1 MQNHLV
7 KTPITQIRNILE
19 DVVVQLSA
27 LSQRIF
33 RSKAKKQQGSLRIAI
48 NKGTPQYY
56 HITTKGDTN
65 GKYIPKSDS
74 KLISSLAQKEYLE
87 KCNRIIER
95 QQKALARF
103 LKDFHPEDIIA
114 VHTNLTEAKRRFV
127 TPLLLTDEEFAAQ
140 WQGKPYSGKF
150 FAKDTPEHF
159 TNSGL
164 RVRSKSEVIIA
175 ECLAR
180 HNIPFRYEAPLE
192 LIIGDTSSITAET
205 PTNNIRRRTLNQDAD
220 LMQSKAVT
228 FYPDFTC
235 LNKRTR
241 QEFIWE
247 HFGMMDNPNYARN
260 AIEKQRSYAAAG
272 YIPGINFIATTE
284 TTDLPL
290 NIPYIEQMTKS
301 LLM

>member
-19 DVVVQLSA
+19 DVVIQLSA

-140 WQGKPYSGKF
+140 WQAKPYSGKF

-260 AIEKQRSYAAAG
+260 AIEKQRSYTAAG

-290 NIPYIEQMTKS
+290 NIPYVEQMTKS

>member
-19 DVVVQLSA
+19 DIVVQLSA

-140 WQGKPYSGKF
+140 WQAKPYSGKF

-205 PTNNIRRRTLNQDAD
+205 PANNIRRRTLNQDAD

>member
-1 MQNHLV
+1 MQ
-7 KTPITQIRNILE
+7 PYYW
-19 DVVVQLSA
+19 
-27 LSQRIF
+27 
-33 RSKAKKQQGSLRIAI
+33 KA
-48 NKGTPQYY
+48 
-56 HITTKGDTN
+56 TKGASP
-65 GKYIPKSDS
+65 IP
-74 KLISSLAQKEYLE
+74 
-87 KCNRIIER
+87 
-95 QQKALARF
+95 
-103 LKDFHPEDIIA
+103 KDFHPEDIIA

-140 WQGKPYSGKF
+140 WQAKPYSGKF

>member
-140 WQGKPYSGKF
+140 WKAKPYSGKF

>member
-140 WQGKPYSGKF
+140 WQAKPYSGKF

-290 NIPYIEQMTKS
+290 NIPYVEQMTKS

>member
-140 WQGKPYSGKF
+140 WQAKPYSGKF

-272 YIPGINFIATTE
+272 YIPGISFIATTE

>member
-140 WQGKPYSGKF
+140 WQAKPYSGKF
-150 FAKDTPEHF
+150 FAKDTPKHF

-290 NIPYIEQMTKS
+290 NIPYVEQMTKS

>member
-140 WQGKPYSGKF
+140 WQAKPYSGKF

-284 TTDLPL
+284 TTDHPL

>member
-65 GKYIPKSDS
+65 GKYIPKSNS

-140 WQGKPYSGKF
+140 WQAKPYSGKF

>member
-74 KLISSLAQKEYLE
+74 KLISSLVQKEYLE

-95 QQKALARF
+95 EQKALARF

-140 WQGKPYSGKF
+140 WQAKPYSGKF

>member
-140 WQGKPYSGKF
+140 WQAKPYSGKF

-272 YIPGINFIATTE
+272 YIPGINFVATTE

>member
-95 QQKALARF
+95 EQKALARF

-140 WQGKPYSGKF
+140 WQAKPYSGKF

>member
-140 WQGKPYSGKF
+140 WQAKPYSGKF

>member
-1 MQNHLV
+1 MQNHLI

-140 WQGKPYSGKF
+140 WQAKPYSGKF

-272 YIPGINFIATTE
+272 YIPGINFITTTE

>member
-33 RSKAKKQQGSLRIAI
+33 RSKPKKQQGSLRIAI

-95 QQKALARF
+95 EQKALARF

-140 WQGKPYSGKF
+140 WQAKPYSGKF

-290 NIPYIEQMTKS
+290 NIPYVEQMTKS

>member
-140 WQGKPYSGKF
+140 WQAKPYSGKF

-272 YIPGINFIATTE
+272 YIPGINFIATRR
-284 TTDLPL
+284 DH
-290 NIPYIEQMTKS
+290 
-301 LLM
+301 

>member
-19 DVVVQLSA
+19 VVVVQLSA

-140 WQGKPYSGKF
+140 WQAKPYSGKF

>member
-140 WQGKPYSGKF
+140 WQAKPYSGKF

-180 HNIPFRYEAPLE
+180 HNIPFRYEASLE